1 MTRKIVIRTLGVVI
15 GLPVVLVLVAG
26 VSFYAF
32 FYDLNRANGT
42 LVSSGQ
48 EREYLLHVP
57 RNYDPS
63 KPTPLVISL
72 HAAAMWP
79 ATQMETSQW
88 NRVAD
93 EHGFLVVYPS
103 GTTMTGSGIG
113 VLPKIWLLSHDADL
127 AANVTFISDLAHA

>member
-93 EHGFLVVYPS
+93 EHG
-103 GTTMTGSGIG
+103 
-113 VLPKIWLLSHDADL
+113 LSS
-127 AANVTFISDLAHA
+127 TRRERR